1 MSGRSKL
8 SAGTV
13 WQIAC
18 EVNITASAAADL
30 LLGVLLQ
37 LGISPHDIVEKN
49 ERGRSR
55 IEIFHTQKITAQKVI
70 AGIRAYGLRG
80 VKVSLKKVQRSDWQ
94 DLWKKGIKPF
104 ALTKNIEVIPRWVKN
119 VSQKTSNKFPIY
131 IDTNLAFG
139 TGLHET
145 TQFMS
150 QIIESCRGQFESFLD
165 IGTGSGILAIVA
177 RHCGAKNITA
187 FDIDPQ
193 SIAVAKENLAANK
206 VRGVKVFA
214 KDFAKWKSSKTYD
227 LVAANLVTHDLK
239 EFGEGL
245 VRRVKPGKF
254 LAVSGISLPNLPGLK
269 KVFNKLPLAEV
280 KTLRGKTWSA
290 VLYKKI

>member
-8 SAGTV
+8 NAGTV
-13 WQIAC
+13 WQVAC

-37 LGISPHDIVEKN
+37 LGISPHDIVEKK

-55 IEIFHTQKITAQKVI
+55 IEIFHTQKTTAQKVI
-70 AGIRAYGLRG
+70 AAIRSYGLRG
-80 VKVSLKKVQRSDWQ
+80 VKVSLKRVQRSDWQ

-104 ALTKNIEVIPRWVKN
+104 ALTKTIEIIPRWVKN
-119 VSQKTSNKFPIY
+119 TAKSSRAKNKKFSIY

-150 QIIESCRGQFESFLD
+150 QLIESCRGQFDSFLD
-165 IGTGSGILAIVA
+165 IGTGSGILAIVG
-177 RHCGAKNITA
+177 RHCGAKDITA

-193 SIAVAKENLAANK
+193 SIAVAKENLAANIANNGTTGIDATL
-206 VRGVKVFA
+206 VLTETDGFTI
-214 KDFAKWKSSKTYD
+214 SKLD
-227 LVAANLVTHDLK
+227 AERAAAL
-239 EFGEGL
+239 
-245 VRRVKPGKF
+245 
-254 LAVSGISLPNLPGLK
+254 
-269 KVFNKLPLAEV
+269 
-280 KTLRGKTWSA
+280 
-290 VLYKKI
+290 

>member
-8 SAGTV
+8 NAGTV
-13 WQIAC
+13 WQVAC
-18 EVNITASAAADL
+18 EINITASAAADL

-37 LGISPHDIVEKN
+37 LGISPHDIVEKK

-55 IEIFHTQKITAQKVI
+55 IEIFHTQKTTAQKV
-70 AGIRAYGLRG
+70 AAALRVSGLRG
-80 VKVSLKKVQRSDWQ
+80 VKVSLRKVQRSDWQ

-119 VSQKTSNKFPIY
+119 ASQATSKKFPIY

-150 QIIESCRGQFESFLD
+150 QMIESCRGQFQSFLD

-177 RHCGAKNITA
+177 RHCGAKDITA

-193 SIAVAKENLAANK
+193 SIAVANENLAANK
-206 VRGVKVFA
+206 VIGVKVFA
-214 KDFAKWKSSKTYD
+214 KDFAKWKNSQRYD
-227 LVAANLVTHDLK
+227 FVAANLVTHDLM
-239 EFGEGL
+239 EFGKGL
-245 VRRVKPGKF
+245 VRRVKLGKF
-254 LAVSGISLPNLPGLK
+254 LAVSGISLPNLPALK
-269 KVFNKLPLAEV
+269 KAFAKLPLAEV

-290 VLYKKI
+290 VLYQKT